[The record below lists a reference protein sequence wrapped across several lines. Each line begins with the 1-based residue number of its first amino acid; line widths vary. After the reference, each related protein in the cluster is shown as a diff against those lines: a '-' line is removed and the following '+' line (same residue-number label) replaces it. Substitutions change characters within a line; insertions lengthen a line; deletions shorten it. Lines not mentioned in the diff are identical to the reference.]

1 MTPKTNLLAITLIFL
16 FLPMT
21 GFSQLTAHENEAISK
36 FSSRLKNDVAWDDLH
51 GSISAAVTK
60 GNKVIWANAF
70 GYADKDRNILA
81 DTGSNYRIGSIT
93 KTFTATLLMLLVE
106 DKKISLDDDVKKYVP
121 EIAQLKG
128 YSDKYKITF
137 KQLASHTSGIKRQP
151 DPNSYYFGD
160 PTQWERLLLRAIPIT
175 SFASKPG
182 KEFLYSDIGYAILGL
197 ALERASGESYIS
209 MLQRRII
216 EPLQMHDTYL
226 LVPDTKITKLAV
238 GMENVSGVVYI
249 DIPFKQQSGMGYGL
263 PAGSLYSTPS
273 DLAKFV
279 TSFIVKPQI
288 LSKPSIR
295 KMEDISNV
303 SDTYGLALMM
313 HSGIGQNLIEHD
325 GFVPGY
331 TAQFVVDLDSKYS
344 VIIMRNYNQGS
355 TDLNEAAKKLLRD
368 LF

>member
-1 MTPKTNLLAITLIFL
+1 MTPKANLLAITFIFL
-16 FLPMT
+16 FLPMI
-21 GFSQLTAHENEAISK
+21 GFSQLTDHENEVISK
-36 FSSRLKNDVAWDDLH
+36 FSNRLKNDIAWDDLN
-51 GSISAAVTK
+51 GSISVAITK

-106 DKKISLDDDVKKYVP
+106 DKKISLDDDVEKYVP
-121 EIAQLKG
+121 EVTGLKG
-128 YSDKYKITF
+128 YSNKHKITI

-151 DPNSYYFGD
+151 DPNSWYFGD
-160 PTQWERLLLRAIPIT
+160 PSQWERLLLRCIPIT
-175 SFASKPG
+175 SFAYKPG
-182 KEFLYSDIGYAILGL
+182 DHFLYSDIGYAILGL
-197 ALERASGESYIS
+197 ALERASGERYID

-238 GMENVSGVVYI
+238 GLENASGVV
-249 DIPFKQQSGMGYGL
+249 DISVPFRQQSGMGYGL

-279 TSFIVKPQI
+279 TSFITKPQI
-288 LSKPSIR
+288 LSKSSIR
-295 KMEDISNV
+295 KMENISSV
-303 SDTYGLALMM
+303 SDSYGLALMM
-313 HSGIGQNLIEHD
+313 HSGINQNLIEHD
-325 GFVPGY
+325 GYVPGY

-355 TDLNEAAKKLLRD
+355 TNLNEVAKKLLRD
-368 LF
+368 L